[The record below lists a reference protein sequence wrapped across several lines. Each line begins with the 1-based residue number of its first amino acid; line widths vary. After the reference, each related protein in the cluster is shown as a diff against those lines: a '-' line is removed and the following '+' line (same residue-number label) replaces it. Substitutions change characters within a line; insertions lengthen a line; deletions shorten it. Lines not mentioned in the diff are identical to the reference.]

1 MHLKVEDSEERTMP
15 ESHKESHHEHHHA
28 DTGPHPK
35 KDHSEVAYWRR
46 AHLDWKFW
54 VGAVA
59 IAVAIA
65 IYVLTLDLSSVPR

>member
-1 MHLKVEDSEERTMP
+1 MP
-15 ESHKESHHEHHHA
+15 EDHQNHPHEHHHA
-28 DTGPHPK
+28 DTGPKPK

-54 VGAVA
+54 VGAAFIAAA
-59 IAVAIA
+59 IV